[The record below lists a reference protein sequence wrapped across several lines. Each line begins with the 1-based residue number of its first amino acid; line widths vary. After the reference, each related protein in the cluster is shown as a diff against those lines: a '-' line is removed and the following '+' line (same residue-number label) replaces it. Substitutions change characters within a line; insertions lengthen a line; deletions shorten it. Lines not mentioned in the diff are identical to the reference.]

1 MSSAT
6 TRHPVD
12 PESVTKP
19 CFETERSAQD
29 ESATVE
35 NAEIIAIEIDE
46 SAELDCDP
54 YNSTGQFLAA
64 EIRKR
69 NRE

>member
-12 PESVTKP
+12 RESSSKP
-19 CFETERSAQD
+19 RFGTERTAQD
-29 ESATVE
+29 ESTAVE

-46 SAELDCDP
+46 STELDYDP